1 MKIRV
6 VSNYWYEDWYEE
18 KFRERE
24 GKPLSELTDEEFM
37 EIYQRSDTVW
47 EFDSLKEF
55 ADEFNYGGIYA
66 PSPSHHI
73 IHFFPNE

>member
-18 KFRERE
+18 KFRDRE

-47 EFDSLKEF
+47 EFDSFKEF
-55 ADEFNYGGIYA
+55 ADEFNYCGIYA
-66 PSPSHHI
+66 PSPSHQI